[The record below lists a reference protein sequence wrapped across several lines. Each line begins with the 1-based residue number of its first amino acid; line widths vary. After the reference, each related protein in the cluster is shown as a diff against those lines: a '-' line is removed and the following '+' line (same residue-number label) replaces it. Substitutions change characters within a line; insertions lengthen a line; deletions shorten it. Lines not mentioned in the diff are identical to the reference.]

1 MLASLSSWLHAD
13 DGPAAADEAADPGAA
28 VSPEPCVHDESAAAL
43 AAATA
48 SPESTASAS
57 ASASASAAPPPPID
71 ALLGRSVGGL
81 GGQKLRFRPQ
91 LFWQEV
97 RSRCTRL
104 RLWHM
109 GLQPGHIKL
118 PPEPTS
124 ACIRRC
130 CPST

>member
-13 DGPAAADEAADPGAA
+13 DEPAATDEAAYPGTAA
-28 VSPEPCVHDESAAAL
+28 SPEPCVHDGSAAAP
-43 AAATA
+43 ASATA
-48 SPESTASAS
+48 SPESAASAS
-57 ASASASAAPPPPID
+57 VPPPPPID

>member
-13 DGPAAADEAADPGAA
+13 DEPAATDEAAYPGTAA
-28 VSPEPCVHDESAAAL
+28 SPEPCVHDGSAAAP
-43 AAATA
+43 ASATA
-48 SPESTASAS
+48 SPESAASAS
-57 ASASASAAPPPPID
+57 ASASVPPPPPID